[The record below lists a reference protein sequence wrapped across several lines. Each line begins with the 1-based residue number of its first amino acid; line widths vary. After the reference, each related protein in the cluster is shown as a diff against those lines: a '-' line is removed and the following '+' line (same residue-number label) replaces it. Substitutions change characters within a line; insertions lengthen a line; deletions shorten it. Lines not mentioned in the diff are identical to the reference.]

1 VYTIEQ
7 MACDVIALLDHLDL
21 PRAHLLGHS
30 MGGRIALEAAL
41 DWPGRVQSLILAATG
56 SGAAGRPG
64 PDCLPG
70 MPFRIVHGLAE
81 QGFEAYVRHEVVE
94 SSAYFSESFRAT
106 HGDFVRAFFERDVW
120 LHHARLPEYV
130 RLVMARQYWEAT
142 HRLGDVRVP
151 SLVLVGDQDT
161 HGSDHVQQSKVLAAR
176 IPGAV
181 YQELAGQSHGYF
193 WEAPEES
200 ARVVVEWLARERS
213 PRPTA

>member
-1 VYTIEQ
+1 
-7 MACDVIALLDHLDL
+7 
-21 PRAHLLGHS
+21 

-70 MPFRIVHGLAE
+70 IPFRIVHGLTE
-81 QGFEAYVRHEVVE
+81 QGFEAYLRREVVE
-94 SSAYFSESFRAT
+94 SSAYFSDSYRAAN
-106 HGDFVRAFFERDVW
+106 GERIRAFFEQDVW
-120 LHHARLPEYV
+120 PHHARLPEYL

-142 HRLGDVRVP
+142 HRLGEVRVP
-151 SLVLVGDQDT
+151 SLVLIGDQDT

-193 WEAPEES
+193 WQAPDVTN
-200 ARVVVEWLARERS
+200 AAIRDWVLAHG
-213 PRPTA
+213 A